1 MKNFEGFMEEV
12 EKFLEQTEEILSGIV
27 KEQNAEQEKK
37 GVSWDELSNWIAES
51 EYIEEFKVDTNAED
65 LTYTTEDVDD
75 DGLCDC
81 EYCTRSCDCEYC
93 TEPEE
98 FNYEDDDFNYDE
110 YDEYRDQMEAED
122 EYDDCNKQESEPAP
136 ESLSLLDYR
145 EALFRHVEERNPE
158 HRPEA
163 HLKLTEIFSNVIWEI
178 LAGPNTAT
186 PEEISEA
193 HVVFRSSRYLLASV
207 KSQLDYRGL
216 EIDLLGIEN
225 EIENYL
231 KEEK

>member
-51 EYIEEFKVDTNAED
+51 EHIEEFKVDTDAED

-81 EYCTRSCDCEYC
+81 ELCAYND
-93 TEPEE
+93 
-98 FNYEDDDFNYDE
+98 
-110 YDEYRDQMEAED
+110 
-122 EYDDCNKQESEPAP
+122 YDDCDEHDEHDAQESEPAP

>member
-1 MKNFEGFMEEV
+1 MKNFENFMEEV
-12 EKFLEQTEEILSGIV
+12 EKFLEQTEAILSEIT
-27 KEQNAEQEKK
+27 EETEAEPEKK
-37 GVSWDELSNWIAES
+37 GVSWDELSDWVAES
-51 EYIEEFKVDTNAED
+51 EGVGEFEVDTDAED
-65 LTYTTEDVDD
+65 LTYVTKDADPYSN
-75 DGLCDC
+75 CDC
-81 EYCTRSCDCEYC
+81 ELCDGYLEDQ
-93 TEPEE
+93 
-98 FNYEDDDFNYDE
+98 DDDFDYDDYDE
-110 YDEYRDQMEAED
+110 DYDEREQ
-122 EYDDCNKQESEPAP
+122 DDAQESEPAP

-163 HLKLTEIFSNVIWEI
+163 HLKLTETFSNVIWEV
-178 LAGPNTAT
+178 LGSPNTAT

-216 EIDLLGIEN
+216 EIDLIGVEN